1 MPAGRTDH
9 RRGLSGPLLRLVRFC
24 RAPRLR
30 IGHLLPRV
38 PDVGHRR
45 ARMFR
50 VADIRR
56 RQRRTEGGSAD

>member
-1 MPAGRTDH
+1 MPAARTDH
-9 RRGLSGPLLRLVRFC
+9 RRGLSGPSCALYGLVE
-24 RAPRLR
+24 PRLR